1 LGGTL
6 SVMTLPLPIA
16 PRDALV
22 QIIDPALHLLPPKLT
37 SDQARVQTLAIFL
50 QESGLKC
57 RVQIGGPAHG
67 LAQFERGGV
76 TGVLSHPASADLAK
90 SLCAVR
96 GVPAVC
102 ESVYVAL
109 ATDDLLAAGFARLLL
124 LTDAAALPALGD
136 QAAAWA
142 YYQRN
147 WRPGR
152 PHPEAW
158 PQHYATALAT
168 VRAVDA

>member
-1 LGGTL
+1 
-6 SVMTLPLPIA
+6 MTLPLPIA

-22 QIIDPALHLLPPKLT
+22 QIIDPALHLLPPNLT

-76 TGVLSHPASADLAK
+76 NGVLNHRASAALAK
-90 SLCAVR
+90 GLCAVR
-96 GVPAVC
+96 GVPALC
-102 ESVYVAL
+102 DAVYAAL
-109 ATDDLLAAGFARLLL
+109 ATDDVMAAGFARLLL
-124 LTDAAALPALGD
+124 LTDAAPLPALGD
-136 QAAAWA
+136 PMAAWS

-158 PQHYATALAT
+158 PQHYATALST
-168 VRAVDA
+168 VRAVNA

>member
-1 LGGTL
+1 
-6 SVMTLPLPIA
+6 M
-16 PRDALV
+16 
-22 QIIDPALHLLPPKLT
+22 PAL
-37 SDQARVQTLAIFL
+37 
-50 QESGLKC
+50 
-57 RVQIGGPAHG
+57 
-67 LAQFERGGV
+67 
-76 TGVLSHPASADLAK
+76 
-90 SLCAVR
+90 
-96 GVPAVC
+96 C
-102 ESVYVAL
+102 ESVYAAL

-136 QAAAWA
+136 QASAWS

-168 VRAVDA
+168 VRAAVNA